1 MKKVLLTGFAPFGGE
16 NVNPSWLAVS
26 TLPDIPGL
34 EIVKHELPV
43 TFHGAAK
50 KLAGL
55 MDEIQPDYVVSLGQA
70 AGRKAVTPELVA
82 INLMNGTDADGVSME
97 DAQVA
102 IGGENAMFST
112 LPVKEMVEAAKQA
125 GVPAQ
130 RSLSAG
136 DYVCNCVM
144 YTALCYAKLR
154 KIPAKCGFIHVP
166 MIPEQT
172 QDKPIPSLPLEEI
185 TKALAAML
193 ACL

>member
-16 NVNPSWLAVS
+16 SVNPSWMAVS

-43 TFHGAAK
+43 SFYGAAK
-50 KLAGL
+50 TLAGL
-55 MDEIQPDYVVSLGQA
+55 MDELQPDYVVSVGQA
-70 AGRKAVTPELVA
+70 GGRKAVTPELVA
-82 INLMNGTDADGVSME
+82 LNLMSGTDADGVSME
-97 DAQVA
+97 DAKIA
-102 IGGENAMFST
+102 IGGENALFST
-112 LPVKEMVEAAKQA
+112 LPVNEMVEAAKQA

-136 DYVCNCVM
+136 AYVCNCVM